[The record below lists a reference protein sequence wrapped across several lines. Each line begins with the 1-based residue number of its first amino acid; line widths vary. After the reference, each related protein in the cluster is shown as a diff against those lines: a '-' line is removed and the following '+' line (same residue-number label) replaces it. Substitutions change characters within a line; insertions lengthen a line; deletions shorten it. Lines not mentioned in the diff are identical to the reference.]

1 MASSNNAR
9 TASGPILGGL
19 NNFDKVALLGV
30 AVLAVT
36 VQVQSSV
43 EIGTTTVRAS
53 VSDLAA
59 LALGPLAVIL
69 LHKRLKEI
77 GAAIGLRLSLLFGL
91 TIVVMAYALAIGGVR
106 IGALEPWPIVK
117 FVGWLSLLYYGFLS
131 LLLAYRLPR
140 LAPRVFAAFYIA
152 TMGVLLLVHNV
163 FFVLSLDWIGS
174 YAYRYQ
180 GVLDNPNAQGFAM
193 LCGVAICLAS
203 QQAIAMRVGRI
214 GAEALAGF
222 ILAGLVH
229 TSSLSALAA
238 AVLMVLAH
246 IVFGTSKLSSTLRIL
261 AFAVVIF
268 GCAQAGRSLAADIQ
282 VRTAINDF
290 TDKAVWL
297 VRPDAKRPGVRDA
310 SINVRFDSYRQALV
324 EWTKAPVL
332 GTGLGTHMAG
342 QGLPVDPQRPVQQIH
357 NTGLWILSEMG
368 ALGLTVFL
376 TLYGVLFLRYRTF
389 YMDRQSD
396 RSDIAEIA
404 YVAMLVMFG
413 WLVMSQAHEMLYQ
426 RTLWLILGIAL
437 GAGVGVAAHD
447 QGIEKKSAPDEG
459 QTSKPH
465 V

>member
-1 MASSNNAR
+1 MASSNSAQ
-9 TASGPILGGL
+9 TASGPNLGGL
-19 NNFDKVALLGV
+19 NNLDKATLLGV

-36 VQVQSSV
+36 VQIQSSV
-43 EIGTTTVRAS
+43 EIGTATVRAS

-59 LALGPLAVIL
+59 LALGPLAVML
-69 LHKRLKEI
+69 LHTRLQEI

-91 TIVVMAYALAIGGVR
+91 TIVVMAYGLATGAMR

-131 LLLAYRLPR
+131 LLFAYRLPR

-152 TMGVLLLVHNV
+152 TMGILLLVHNV
-163 FFVLSLDWIGS
+163 FFVLSVDWIGS

-193 LCGVAICLAS
+193 LCGVAICLAG
-203 QQAIAMRVGRI
+203 QQAIGRRIGRI
-214 GAEALAGF
+214 GAEVLAGF
-222 ILAGLVH
+222 VLAGLVH

-246 IVFGTSKLSSTLRIL
+246 IVFGTSRFSSTLRIL
-261 AFAVVIF
+261 VFAAAIF

-297 VRPDAKRPGVRDA
+297 IRPDAKRPGVSDA
-310 SINVRFDSYRQALV
+310 SIKVRFESYQQAFV
-324 EWTKAPVL
+324 DWTKAPVF
-332 GTGLGTHMAG
+332 GTGLGTHMAA
-342 QGLPVDPQRPVQQIH
+342 QGRSVDPQRPAQQIH

-368 ALGLTVFL
+368 GLGLAVFL
-376 TLYGVLFLRYRTF
+376 TLYGVLFMRYRAVYLNRHST
-389 YMDRQSD
+389 

-413 WLVMSQAHEMLYQ
+413 WFVMSQAHEMLYQ
-426 RTLWLILGIAL
+426 RTLWLILGLAL
-437 GAGVGVAAHD
+437 GASVRVAANRH
-447 QGIEKKSAPDEG
+447 GFAKKCAPD
-459 QTSKPH
+459 
-465 V
+465 